1 MQLTYKRKY
10 WIDFSEQLVKA
21 KLIADFA
28 IANRDK
34 LSSKFVKEI
43 GLPSVISNQILRKYG
58 RNYKAKKC
66 SNANLIVPGQDL
78 KIKDWVLRIV
88 PLKLEVS
95 LDYFPSFIK
104 VNQVEIDSKYF
115 YITVSVVESDPFN
128 AQTVIGIDRNTKWH
142 IAVCADLSSW
152 KVVKLCKSAQHIA
165 NKYKNIRK
173 HLQAKLKFKAVKK
186 IKDKQARIQKDLNH
200 KASRSIVNLA
210 INTKWILVLED
221 LKWIRKTKSA
231 RSFRYELNNWWF
243 YQLQLFIEYKAKLA
257 GVKVVYVDPAYTS
270 KTCFRCWSIENPQW
284 KKFHCTKCW
293 FVEHRDVNA
302 SFNIANRY
310 VQSCKEWVLQESYTG
325 VAQEN

>member
-1 MQLTYKRKY
+1 MQLTYKRKH
-10 WIDFSEQLVKA
+10 WIDFSVQLKKA
-21 KLIADFA
+21 KLIANFA

-43 GLPSVISNQILRKYG
+43 GLPSAISNQILRKYG
-58 RNYKAKKC
+58 KNYKAKKC
-66 SNANLIVPGQDL
+66 NKVNLIVPGQSL
-78 KIKDWVLRIV
+78 KIKDWNLRIV

-95 LDYFPSFIK
+95 LDYFPSFTK
-104 VNQVEIDSKYF
+104 VNQIEIDSKYF
-115 YITVSVVESDPFN
+115 YITVSVVEPDPFD

-152 KVVKLCKSAQHIA
+152 KVVKLWKSAQHIA

-173 HLQAKLKFKAVKK
+173 HPQTKWKFKALKR
-186 IKDKQARIQKDLNH
+186 IKNKQSRIQKDLNH

-210 INTKWILVLED
+210 IKTKWILVLEE
-221 LKWIRKTKSA
+221 LKWIRKVKSK

-284 KKFHCTKCW
+284 KRFHCTKCW